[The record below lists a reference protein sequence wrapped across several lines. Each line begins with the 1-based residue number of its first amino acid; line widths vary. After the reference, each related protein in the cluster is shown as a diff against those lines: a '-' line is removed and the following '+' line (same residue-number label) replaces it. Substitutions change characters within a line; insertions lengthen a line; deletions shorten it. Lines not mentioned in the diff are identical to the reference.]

1 MGMNTDAVQRL
12 YVAYFN
18 RPADPVSLS
27 VYESLLPSDRVATQ
41 AELQAIAETYFSPSP
56 EYVSLYDGLSNAQI
70 VDQLYQN
77 IFGRSAEPTGLIF
90 WAGELT
96 SGAQTVASL
105 ALQLS
110 FSAQGTDAAVVANRI
125 EAANAFTTSL
135 DTTEE
140 ITGYAGDAAAASA
153 RAWLATV
160 GSDDASKD
168 AAIAD
173 VDTAVNNAI
182 NAGDGQAPSQTA
194 VLTVGQDS
202 FTGGAGDDVIDG
214 VTNANP
220 GGVNVATL
228 TAIDVLNGGAGD
240 DTIILGQG
248 ALVDAAFSNLTSIEK
263 MFTNGAVTLG
273 VNANAM
279 GLEEVTTTGTGGLTL
294 SAGYNKDFSY
304 SALVNA
310 IDSVDFQNQ
319 ATGTQM
325 RVTVDESGVG
335 NGLGGNITVQAEDSS
350 GAVTGGIST
359 LDDEGTTLSSS
370 TDATLTFDVRSS
382 DGTSRG
388 TFTQVHLGDFLTGG
402 DSNAAPVGANTIY
415 VASGAGADS
424 LRGGAGNDYLSGG
437 ADNDTAATNGGNDT
451 VEGGTGNDVI
461 TGGAGNEVLGGGD
474 GNDSITI
481 GGGSDNA
488 SAGDGNDTI
497 VAAGNFNSADTIAAG
512 DGTDVMTMTTAMAD
526 TNFGSVTG
534 LEAVAVTGNLAHTIG
549 TTAEAAGIRSVTMDA
564 AAVADTLSATTYTTA
579 ITVDMSGAGNDL
591 IQLSNADNTV
601 SFGSTDELVASTG
614 ADSIAFGSGTDT
626 IRADVD
632 GTNATS
638 GTIDL
643 DQIIGLESVVVN
655 ASTGTDVVTVQF
667 DAVTTTTTETIT
679 VDGAALTGGT
689 DSLTVTNNAG
699 TNSKFFNITGG
710 VGNDTLQGG
719 ANVTGATGDT
729 LSGGTGNDSLTGQ
742 NGNDSILG
750 GAGSDTITVG
760 TGSVN
765 VSGGDA
771 NDTINMAATLTV
783 ADTVDGGSGTDIMT
797 VTAALGTAADAAF
810 ANVSSVESLQLG
822 GGGLTTLGANAQAAG
837 ITAIALDTGNN
848 AETVN
853 LTAYTTAVTVDMSG
867 QGDDQ
872 IQLSNTTGNI
882 VSFSS
887 NDELDAGAGNDSIN
901 LGSGSDTIRADVDG
915 TNPTTGTIDLDQI
928 AGLENIVVNG
938 STGTDVVALTFDA
951 VTSSTT
957 ETITIDGTDLTGVSD
972 TIAIT
977 NNVGAVD
984 KRFNITGGAAGD
996 TLAGA
1001 QGTALSG
1008 DTLAGGTGNDS
1019 LVGNGGLDVLQGD
1032 AGNDTIIGGAS
1043 NDLINGGAGSDA
1055 ITANA
1060 GNDTI
1065 DGGDSDDTIT
1075 MGANFT
1081 FDDQID
1087 GGAQGSGGDTL
1098 SVNGGV
1104 TDVNFLNTSNIENL
1118 TLATAGD
1125 NRLGFRAEAAGVTT
1139 VTSIDTQDTVG
1150 ASTYTTGLA
1159 VIMSNGSDSIATGSG
1174 NDTLTFDSTDE
1185 MDQLDTINFGS
1196 GSDTLTNTAVA
1207 ATANTATLD
1216 LDNVSG
1222 LESLVLAGTTG
1233 DDVTTV
1239 QFDAVT
1245 GAVTSTLTVDAS
1257 SHITANDQLIMANN
1271 SNLATVNFNV
1281 TGSSVG
1287 QNTLQ
1292 GGAGADT
1299 LVGGAANDSIIANAG
1314 NDTFDMGR
1322 GTDTINAGAGNDTI
1336 DAGAGADSILASV
1349 GSDRIT
1355 GGAGVDTYVLSQANT
1370 SKFVYTTITDLTFGP
1385 TAAERDVLT
1394 FDSAADTN
1402 VETFNTTA
1410 ISLGTNATFAD
1421 YLDAGTAT
1429 AGSEGELSWFQFGGN
1444 TYIVQDNSSNT
1455 SFDVANGDI
1464 VVELVGLLDLSTMTV
1479 GDGTLT

>member
-18 RPADPVSLS
+18 RPADPVSMS
-27 VYESLLPSDRVATQ
+27 VYEKLLPSDRPATQ
-41 AELQAIAETYFSPSP
+41 AELQDLAETYFSPSP
-56 EYVSLYDGLSNAQI
+56 EYNSLYAGLSNSQI

-77 IFGRSAEPTGLIF
+77 IFGRSAEVDGLIF
-90 WAGELT
+90 WAGELA

-125 EAANAFTTSL
+125 EAANTFTTSL

-140 ITGYAGDAAAASA
+140 ITGYSGDAAAASA

-168 AAIAD
+168 AAITG
-173 VDTAVNNAI
+173 VDTAVSDAI

-202 FTGGAGDDVIDG
+202 FVGGAGADVIDG

-228 TAIDVLNGGAGD
+228 TAIDILNGGAGD

-248 ALVDAAFSNLTSIEK
+248 ALVDAAFSNITSVEK
-263 MFTNGAVTLG
+263 MFTNGAVTMG
-273 VNANAM
+273 VNANNM
-279 GLEEVTTTGTGGLTL
+279 GLKEITTTGTGGLTL
-294 SAGYNKDFSY
+294 SAGYDRDFTY
-304 SALVNA
+304 TALVNA

-319 ATGTQM
+319 ATGTQL

-335 NGLGGNITVQAEDSS
+335 NGIAGSITVQAEDSS

-370 TDATLTFDVRSS
+370 TDATLTFDVRSN
-382 DGTSRG
+382 DGTSMG
-388 TFTQVHLGDFLTGG
+388 TYTQVHLGDFLTGG
-402 DSNAAPVGANTIY
+402 DTNAAVAGTNTIF
-415 VASGAGADS
+415 VSSGSGTDS

-437 ADNDTAATNGGNDT
+437 AGNDSVATNGGNDT
-451 VEGGTGNDVI
+451 VD
-461 TGGAGNEVLGGGD
+461 GGAGNDSIAGGAGHEVLGGGA
-474 GNDSITI
+474 GNDNITI
-481 GGGSDNA
+481 GAGTDNV
-488 SAGDGNDTI
+488 SGGDGNDTI
-497 VAAGNFNSADTIAAG
+497 VAAGNFTGADTIAAG
-512 DGTDVMTMTTAMAD
+512 DGNDLMTMSTAMAD

-534 LEAVAVTGNLAHTIG
+534 LDAVAVTGNLSHTIG
-549 TTAEAAGIRSVTMDA
+549 TTAEAAGIRAVTLDT
-564 AAVADTLSATTYTTA
+564 AAVVETLSATAYTTA
-579 ITVDMSGAGNDL
+579 ITVDMGGGGNDQ
-591 IQLSNADNTV
+591 IQLSNADNIV
-601 SFGSTDELVASTG
+601 AFSSTDELVATTG

-679 VDGAALTGGT
+679 VDGSALTGAS

-699 TNSKFFNITGG
+699 TNSKFFNISGG

-719 ANVTGATGDT
+719 ANTTGANGDT
-729 LSGGTGNDSLTGQ
+729 LSGGLGNDSLTGQ

-760 TGSVN
+760 AGSVN
-765 VSGGDA
+765 VAGGLA

-783 ADTVDGGSGTDIMT
+783 ADTVDGGSGTDILT

-810 ANVSSVESLQLG
+810 ANVSNVETLQLG
-822 GGGLTTLGANAQAAG
+822 GAGLTTLGTNAQAAG
-837 ITAIALDTGNN
+837 ITTINLDTGAN
-848 AETVN
+848 AETVS

-867 QGDDQ
+867 GGDDL
-872 IQLSNTTGNI
+872 IQLSNATGNI
-882 VSFSS
+882 VAFSS
-887 NDELDAGAGNDSIN
+887 NDELDAGAGNDSIA

-928 AGLENIVVNG
+928 SGLENIVVNA
-938 STGTDVVALTFDA
+938 STGTDVVSLTFDA
-951 VTSSTT
+951 VTSTTT
-957 ETITIDGTDLTGVSD
+957 ETITIDGSDLTGVSD
-972 TIAIT
+972 TISIT
-977 NNVGAVD
+977 NGIGAVD
-984 KRFNITGGAAGD
+984 KRFHITGGVNGD

-1001 QGTALSG
+1001 AGAAASG
-1008 DTLAGGTGNDS
+1008 DTILGGTGNDS
-1019 LVGNGGLDVLQGD
+1019 LVGNGGLDVLQGE
-1032 AGNDTIIGGAS
+1032 AGNDTLVGGAS
-1043 NDLINGGAGSDA
+1043 NDSLNGGAGSDA

-1081 FDDQID
+1081 FDDRID
-1087 GGAQGSGGDTL
+1087 GGAQGTGGDTL

-1118 TLATAGD
+1118 TAATAGD
-1125 NRLGFRAEAAGVTT
+1125 NRLGFRAQAAGITT
-1139 VTSIDTQDTVG
+1139 VTSAAGADTVG
-1150 ASTYTTGLA
+1150 ASTYTTALS
-1159 VIMSNGSDSIATGSG
+1159 VIMDTGADSIATGSG
-1174 NDTLTFDSTDE
+1174 NDTVTFDSTDE
-1185 MDQLDTINFGS
+1185 MGQTDTINFGS
-1196 GSDTLTNTAVA
+1196 GSDTLTNTAA
-1207 ATANTATLD
+1207 AGVANTATLD
-1216 LDNVSG
+1216 LDNVTN
-1222 LESLVLAGTTG
+1222 LESLVLSGTTG

-1245 GAVTSTLTVDAS
+1245 GAITNTLTVDAS
-1257 SHITANDQLIMANN
+1257 SHVTANDQLIMANN

-1299 LVGGAANDSIIANAG
+1299 LVGGAANDSIIANGG
-1314 NDTFDMGR
+1314 NDTFDMGA
-1322 GTDTINAGAGNDTI
+1322 GNDTINAGAGNDTV
-1336 DAGAGADSILASV
+1336 DAGSGADSILASV

-1355 GGAGVDTYVLSQANT
+1355 GGAGVDTYALSQANT

-1385 TAAERDVLT
+1385 TAAERDILT
-1394 FDSAADTN
+1394 FDSSTN
-1402 VETFNTTA
+1402 ATNETFNTAA

-1421 YLDAGTAT
+1421 YLDSGTAT

-1455 SFDVANGDI
+1455 TFDVANGDI

-1479 GDGTLT
+1479 GNGTLT